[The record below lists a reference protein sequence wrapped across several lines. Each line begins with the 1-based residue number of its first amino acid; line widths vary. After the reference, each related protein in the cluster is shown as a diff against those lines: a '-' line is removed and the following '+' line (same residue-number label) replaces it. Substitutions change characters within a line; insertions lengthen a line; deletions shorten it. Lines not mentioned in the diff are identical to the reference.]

1 VNVRETVYGES
12 LEIVNPDGTGAPPN
26 FENKVGVAAITDL
39 DVAYQVTERV
49 RLAVGA
55 NNLFDKKPPNVIQF
69 PPSGGLADGSNVYDA
84 PIGISPY
91 GINGGYYYAK
101 ASYAF

>member
-1 VNVRETVYGES
+1 MNLRETIYGES
-12 LEIVNPDGTGAPPN
+12 LELVNPDGTGAPPN
-26 FENKVGVAAITDL
+26 FENKVGATGITDL
-39 DVAYQVTERV
+39 DVAYQVTEQV
-49 RLAVGA
+49 RLALGA
-55 NNLFDKKPPNVIQF
+55 NNLFNQKPPHVIQF